1 MTSRIGLSRS
11 DGEDSTKK
19 EPLSEGGETFEDFF
33 YCGWIFLTEMSPFAI
48 CQDEEGKCPQCIA
61 TAMDKL
67 GVLSDCREAK
77 NADILRLNW
86 PLSEIVAAASV
97 RLQEPLVRTI
107 LEHFRNETSF
117 KLSLFTHCI

>member
-1 MTSRIGLSRS
+1 M
-11 DGEDSTKK
+11 
-19 EPLSEGGETFEDFF
+19 EGKLLKILLIF
-33 YCGWIFLTEMSPFAI
+33 YSWWIFLTETSPFAI

-61 TAMDKL
+61 MDKL
-67 GVLSDCREAK
+67 GVLSDCRGAK

-117 KLSLFTHCI
+117 KLSLFTRCI